1 MTITKTIKIM
11 LQTHFNQVQSFPVE
25 DHFIRDWFTAVIE
38 SYELTGSPEL
48 TSFRNY
54 EINYE
59 FEQPKDFVNRV
70 IFLGRRRV
78 TLFAQKVNVEFNS
91 RNGYPI
97 IRIIRKNRRKPLLA
111 YGKD

>member
-1 MTITKTIKIM
+1 M
-11 LQTHFNQVQSFPVE
+11 LQTHFIPVQAFPVE
-25 DHFIRDWFTAVIE
+25 DRFIRDWFTAVIE
-38 SYELTGSPEL
+38 SFDLTGSREL

-59 FEQPKDFVNRV
+59 FEQPNDFVNRV
-70 IFLGRRRV
+70 IFLSRQRV
-78 TLFAQKVNVEFNS
+78 TLIAQKVNVEYNS

-97 IRIIRKNRRKPLLA
+97 IRIIRKSRRKPLPV

>member
-1 MTITKTIKIM
+1 M
-11 LQTHFNQVQSFPVE
+11 LQTHFYPVQSHPVE
-25 DHFIRDWFTAVIE
+25 DRFIKDWFAAVIE

-59 FEQPKDFVNRV
+59 FEQPKEFVNRV
-70 IFLGRRRV
+70 IFIGRQRV
-78 TLFAQKVNVEFNS
+78 TLIAQRVNVEYNS
-91 RNGYPI
+91 RSGYPI

>member
-1 MTITKTIKIM
+1 M
-11 LQTHFNQVQSFPVE
+11 LQTRFNPIQPFPVE
-25 DHFIRDWFTAVIE
+25 DRFIKDWFHAVLQ
-38 SYELTGSPEL
+38 SYELTGGSEL

-59 FEQPKDFVNRV
+59 FDQPKDFVNRV
-70 IFLGRRRV
+70 IFLGGRRV
-78 TLFAQKVNVEFNS
+78 TLFAQKVNVEYNS

-97 IRIIRKNRRKPLLA
+97 IRIVRKNRRKPLLA

>member
-38 SYELTGSPEL
+38 SYELTGSPVL